1 MHSRSEKR
9 GPSTPL
15 ALSKVQNKRK
25 FHAKSDPVE
34 VNSPLMLHEMASA
47 TTEYQKELL
56 EAKYQR
62 WLAEKELAKYKDMS
76 TFLELERELQG

>member
-15 ALSKVQNKRK
+15 SLSKIQNKRK
-25 FHAKSDPVE
+25 FHPKSDPADT
-34 VNSPLMLHEMASA
+34 NSPLVLNAMVSA

-56 EAKYQR
+56 QAKYQR
-62 WLAEKELAKYKDMS
+62 WLAEKELAKYKDIVA
-76 TFLELERELQG
+76 FLELERELQR